1 MLLAMC
7 HRCALCRSVR
17 REVAPLPCT
26 EASLF
31 RTKGRE
37 GRKKKKTKRVVA
49 DAIGKRLLFLQR
61 ANTGITCPVSSLQ
74 GVCLKGLG
82 RVSAILV

>member
-31 RTKGRE
+31 RSKGRE
-37 GRKKKKTKRVVA
+37 GRKEKKKQSAQWQMRL
-49 DAIGKRLLFLQR
+49 AIGF
-61 ANTGITCPVSSLQ
+61 CF
-74 GVCLKGLG
+74 
-82 RVSAILV
+82 